1 VKLLYNL
8 LPGQEVANQASI
20 VFDVND
26 PIITNEA
33 FIRVDLP
40 NSLESLTSDVSLYP
54 NPANDLLNVYNAKNS
69 TSLMVISDL
78 AGKTVLRSQVNSG
91 QNQLQLTNISSGVYL
106 VELFN
111 GGKKISNQKLVISKN

>member
-1 VKLLYNL
+1 MKLLYNL

-69 TSLMVISDL
+69 TSLMVIFDL
-78 AGKTVLRSQVNSG
+78 SGKTVLRSQVNSG